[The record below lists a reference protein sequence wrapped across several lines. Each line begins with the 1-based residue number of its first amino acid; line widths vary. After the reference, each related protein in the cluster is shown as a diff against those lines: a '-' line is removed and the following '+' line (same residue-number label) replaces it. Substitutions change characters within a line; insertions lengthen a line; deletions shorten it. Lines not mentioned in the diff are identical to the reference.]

1 MAVVDWTNPCAKAQ
15 ALRDAYFALISGQSE
30 SLIRAST
37 SEGDQEVRFARTD
50 VDKLKAEMIA
60 AEEECVR
67 ANGGTPTPRRSAIR
81 LGAIGHRWFRGC

>member
-1 MAVVDWTNPCAKAQ
+1 MAVDWTDPCAKAA
-15 ALRDAYFALISGQSE
+15 ALRNAYFDLIRGAAE

-37 SEGDQEVRFARTD
+37 TEGDQEVRFARTD

-60 AEEECVR
+60 AEEACVR

-81 LGAIGHRWFRGC
+81 IGAIGNRFHRGC